1 MEALQPLLYEA
12 VQLLQRLTTP
22 SGILA
27 STVAADNY
35 KRIWARD
42 SVVCGF
48 AGILIK
54 DQTIIEGL
62 KNSLLTLAN
71 GQHELGMIP
80 SNVLPE
86 TKEEVSYGS
95 LAGRIDANTWFI
107 IGCCMYYGE
116 TRDEATWNLL
126 KPAVQRCRRFLNTV
140 EFNDKGWIYTPLS
153 GNWADEYPIHGYTLY
168 DNMLRILGE
177 QLWSGINGEQW
188 SDWEDFME
196 RTRTNF
202 WPLQNAN
209 AEHIYHKNAFQK
221 AAASNPGHYASF
233 ILPGYYDM
241 RFDAAG
247 MALALELMPP
257 DTQQK
262 ADLQNYLNIL
272 RTEVGSNLIPAFW
285 PILDEQSP
293 DWNLLEGNYS
303 YDFKNKPGYFHNGG
317 VWPVWMGLFCLGLT
331 HSGMHDEAERIIA
344 EFIQRIAGDDN
355 WDFHEYMNAKDF
367 AFEGKT
373 KMGYTASG
381 IVFMYIAL
389 GHIQNSKK

>member
-1 MEALQPLLYEA
+1 MEALHPLLYEA
-12 VQLLQRLTTP
+12 VQLIYRLTTP
-22 SGILA
+22 NGILA
-27 STVAADNY
+27 STIAADNY

-54 DQTIIEGL
+54 DEKIIEGL
-62 KNSLLTLAN
+62 KNSLLTLAKA
-71 GQHELGMIP
+71 QHELGMIP
-80 SNVLPE
+80 SNVLPDNSDD
-86 TKEEVSYGS
+86 VSYGS

-126 KPAVQRCRRFLNTV
+126 RPAVQKCRRFLNTV

-188 SDWEDFME
+188 ADWETFKE

-202 WPLQNAN
+202 WPSQNSDSK
-209 AEHIYHKNAFQK
+209 HIYHKNAYKK

-247 MALALELMPP
+247 MAFALELMPP
-257 DTQQK
+257 NSEQK
-262 ADLQNYLNIL
+262 TALQNYLNNL
-272 RTEVGSNLIPAFW
+272 KTEVGSHLIPAFW
-285 PILDEQSP
+285 PIIDKQSP

-317 VWPVWMGLFCLGLT
+317 IWPVWMGLFCLGLT
-331 HSGMHDEAERIIA
+331 HSGMPDEAERIIA
-344 EFIQRIAGDDN
+344 EFTQRVSGDDS
-355 WDFHEYMNAKDF
+355 WDFHEYLNAQDF
-367 AFEGKT
+367 SFEGKT
-373 KMGYTASG
+373 QMGYTASG

-389 GHIQNSKK
+389 IQIQNARK